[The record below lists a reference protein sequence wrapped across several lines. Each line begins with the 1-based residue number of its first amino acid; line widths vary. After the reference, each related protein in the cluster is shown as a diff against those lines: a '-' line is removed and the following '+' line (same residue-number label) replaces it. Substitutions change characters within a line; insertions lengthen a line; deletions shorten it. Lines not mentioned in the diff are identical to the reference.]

1 MEQINKI
8 ELTDEKIYPDE
19 SVLAQVLG
27 DSFSS
32 YAELRQI
39 IGRLGLTLEWRYY
52 HDGKA
57 WLGKVQQKK
66 KTILWMSAWK
76 GFMKATVYFPDRYTE
91 EICRLEIREETRQRF
106 MNAGRVGKS
115 LPCMFEIRDD
125 DLLEDLETVMKFK
138 ISLKP

>member
-1 MEQINKI
+1 MEQINSV
-8 ELTDEKIYPDE
+8 ELTDESIYPDE

-32 YAELRQI
+32 YAKLRQI

-52 HDGKA
+52 LDGKA

-76 GFMKATVYFPDRYTE
+76 GFMKATVYIPDRFTE
-91 EICRLEIREETRQRF
+91 EICRLEIRGETKKQVL
-106 MNAGRVGKS
+106 NAKRVGKS
-115 LPCMFEIRDD
+115 VPCMFEIRND
-125 DLLEDLETVMKFK
+125 DLLADLETVMRFK
-138 ISLKP
+138 ISLKK